1 MRKKVAIAVV
11 ALLGGALMLPNHEAL
26 AHGGG
31 SAEVGSAA
39 EHSAVED
46 LAAMD
51 MDAATMATGADLDM
65 DAATMVTGADM
76 DMGSATD
83 TTVVTEAT
91 AGMLAIPSI
100 PTTSVAIIR
109 TAGLIPFAGD
119 CRAFLLALSNRQPG
133 AELGTHRN

>member
-1 MRKKVAIAVV
+1 MEAVLAV
-11 ALLGGALMLPNHEAL
+11 EVSMEVVLAEAVSTV
-26 AHGGG
+26 GG

-46 LAAMD
+46 LAAM
-51 MDAATMATGADLDM
+51 DM

-109 TAGLIPFAGD
+109 TAGLIPFAGE
-119 CRAFLLALSNRQPG
+119 CRAFFACPEQSPAWSRIGHPSKPEALI
-133 AELGTHRN
+133 GTQ

>member
-1 MRKKVAIAVV
+1 
-11 ALLGGALMLPNHEAL
+11 
-26 AHGGG
+26 
-31 SAEVGSAA
+31 
-39 EHSAVED
+39 
-46 LAAMD
+46 MD

-65 DAATMVTGADM
+65 DAATMVTGADL

-83 TTVVTEAT
+83 TTEAT
-91 AGMLAIPSI
+91 AGMLAAPSI
-100 PTTSVAIIR
+100 PTTSVAIFR

>member
-1 MRKKVAIAVV
+1 VGGSAEVV
-11 ALLGGALMLPNHEAL
+11 STVGGSAEVVSTVGGSAEVVSTV
-26 AHGGG
+26 GG

-51 MDAATMATGADLDM
+51 MDAATM
-65 DAATMVTGADM
+65 VTGADM
-76 DMGSATD
+76 DMGSA

-109 TAGLIPFAGD
+109 TSDVAGYSRLMSGLLLIQVHIGQHLYPV
-119 CRAFLLALSNRQPG
+119 LV
-133 AELGTHRN
+133 

>member
-1 MRKKVAIAVV
+1 MAMVAVLAVEV
-11 ALLGGALMLPNHEAL
+11 SMEVVLAEAVSTV
-26 AHGGG
+26 GG

-65 DAATMVTGADM
+65 DAATMVTGADL

-83 TTVVTEAT
+83 TTEAT
-91 AGMLAIPSI
+91 AGMLAVPSI
-100 PTTSVAIIR
+100 PTTSVAIFR

-119 CRAFLLALSNRQPG
+119 CTAFLLALSNRQPG

>member
-1 MRKKVAIAVV
+1 MRKKVAIAIV

-31 SAEVGSAA
+31 FGGGGFHGGGFGGGGFRGG
-39 EHSAVED
+39 HSAVED

-51 MDAATMATGADLDM
+51 MDAATM
-65 DAATMVTGADM
+65 VTGAVM

-109 TAGLIPFAGD
+109 SAGLIPFAAD
-119 CRAFLLALSNRQPG
+119 CSAFLLALSNRQPG

>member
-31 SAEVGSAA
+31 FGGGGFHGGGSAEVVSTVGGSAEVGSAA

-51 MDAATMATGADLDM
+51 MDAATM
-65 DAATMVTGADM
+65 VTGADM

-83 TTVVTEAT
+83 TTVLTEAT

-109 TAGLIPFAGD
+109 TAGLIPI
-119 CRAFLLALSNRQPG
+119 CR
-133 AELGTHRN
+133 

>member
-1 MRKKVAIAVV
+1 MAMVAVLAVEV
-11 ALLGGALMLPNHEAL
+11 SMEVVLAEAVSTV
-26 AHGGG
+26 GG

-46 LAAMD
+46 LAAME
-51 MDAATMATGADLDM
+51 M

-83 TTVVTEAT
+83 TTEAT
-91 AGMLAIPSI
+91 AGMLAVPSI

>member
-51 MDAATMATGADLDM
+51 MDAATMI
-65 DAATMVTGADM
+65 TGADM
-76 DMGSATD
+76 AMGSATD